1 MAKLQFELVSPE
13 RIVYSDD
20 GVEMVIAPGAD
31 GELGI
36 LPNHAP
42 LLTTLGIGELRIR
55 KGAEEESFAVGGGFL
70 EVLAN
75 RVIVMADVA
84 ERADEID
91 VARAEAAGERAERRY
106 REMPEGLDIARLQ
119 AAVRRSS
126 LRLKVAR
133 RRRRR
138 PRMEMPA
145 GKPSVRH
152 PDV

>member
-1 MAKLQFELVSPE
+1 MPGLRFELVSPD

-20 GVEMVIAPGAD
+20 EVEVVLAPGAD

-42 LLTTLGIGELRIR
+42 LLTALGIGELRIK
-55 KGAEEESFAVGGGFL
+55 KGGKEESFAVHGGFL

-75 RVIVMADVA
+75 RVIVMAYTA

-91 VARAEAAGERAERRY
+91 LARADAARERAERLC
-106 REMPEGLDIARLQ
+106 RERPEGLDMARCQ
-119 AAVRRSS
+119 AALRRSS

-145 GKPSVRH
+145 EEP
-152 PDV
+152 

>member
-42 LLTTLGIGELRIR
+42 LLTALGIGELRIR
-55 KGAEEESFAVGGGFL
+55 KGEEEESFAVGGGFL

-84 ERADEID
+84 ELAEEID
-91 VARAEAAGERAERRY
+91 VARAEAARERAERRV
-106 REMPEGLDIARLQ
+106 REAPEGVDIARLR
-119 AAVRRSS
+119 AALRRSS
-126 LRLKVAR
+126 VRLKVAR

-145 GKPSVRH
+145 EKG
-152 PDV
+152 

>member
-13 RIVYSDD
+13 GMAYSDD

-42 LLTTLGIGELRIR
+42 LLTALGIGELRIK
-55 KGAEEESFAVGGGFL
+55 KGAEEESCAVGGGFL

-75 RVIVMADVA
+75 RVIVMADVT
-84 ERADEID
+84 ERAAEID
-91 VARAEAAGERAERRY
+91 IARAEAARERAERRC
-106 REMPEGLDIARLQ
+106 RERPEGLDMARCQ
-119 AAVRRSS
+119 AALRRSS
-126 LRLKVAR
+126 VRLKVAR

-145 GKPSVRH
+145 EEP
-152 PDV
+152 

>member
-42 LLTTLGIGELRIR
+42 LLTALGIGELRIR
-55 KGAEEESFAVGGGFL
+55 KGEEEESFAVGGGFL

-84 ERADEID
+84 ELAEEID
-91 VARAEAAGERAERRY
+91 VARAEAARERAERRC
-106 REMPEGLDIARLQ
+106 REAPEGLDMARCQ
-119 AAVRRSS
+119 AALRRSS
-126 LRLKVAR
+126 VRLKVAR

-145 GKPSVRH
+145 EEP
-152 PDV
+152 

>member
-20 GVEMVIAPGAD
+20 EVEMVIAPGAD

-42 LLTTLGIGELRIR
+42 LLTALGIGELRIR

-91 VARAEAAGERAERRY
+91 IARAEEARERAERRY
-106 REMPEGLDIARLQ
+106 GEKPEGLDMARLQ
-119 AAVRRSS
+119 AALRRSRV
-126 LRLKVAR
+126 RLKVAR

-138 PRMEMPA
+138 PEIPREE
-145 GKPSVRH
+145 V
-152 PDV
+152 